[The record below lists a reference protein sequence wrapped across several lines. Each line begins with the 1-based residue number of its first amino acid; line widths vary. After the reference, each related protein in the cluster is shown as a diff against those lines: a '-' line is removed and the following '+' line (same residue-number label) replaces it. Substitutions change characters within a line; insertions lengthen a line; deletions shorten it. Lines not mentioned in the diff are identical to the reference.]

1 MSVVVSNKDEII
13 MQLVH
18 YFVTEEDYE
27 PILVNGVKNEV
38 WLENLDA
45 PYKVIRINSNYIH
58 NEEQYKFDVFK
69 IKNIV
74 KQIKKKTFSLKMK
87 TMNIL
92 LDLNDDIK
100 INPDKNIDVYNVKT
114 IKDVR
119 NTIGEVFPKLKTAG
133 LNKENDI
140 DMIVNITND
149 INEKTEEHNKEYEK
163 IFKPKKNF
171 VTNAIIAL
179 NVVMYIL
186 CVIYPDLV
194 KMFILDGNAV
204 KAGKV
209 YLLLT
214 STFLHASILHLGFNM
229 YALYVIG
236 NQVETFIGKT
246 KFLIIYLVSGI
257 TASMLSALLTQGY
270 SLGAS
275 GAIFGLMGCL
285 LYFGYH
291 YRLYLGSVLLSQIVP
306 VILLN
311 LFLGFSFSGIDNAA
325 HIGGLIGGLFISIA
339 LGLSKKDDTSSRV
352 NGCIIFIIYFA
363 FLSYLLFFR

>member
-1 MSVVVSNKDEII
+1 
-13 MQLVH
+13 
-18 YFVTEEDYE
+18 
-27 PILVNGVKNEV
+27 
-38 WLENLDA
+38 
-45 PYKVIRINSNYIH
+45 
-58 NEEQYKFDVFK
+58 
-69 IKNIV
+69 
-74 KQIKKKTFSLKMK
+74 
-87 TMNIL
+87 
-92 LDLNDDIK
+92 
-100 INPDKNIDVYNVKT
+100 
-114 IKDVR
+114 
-119 NTIGEVFPKLKTAG
+119 
-133 LNKENDI
+133 
-140 DMIVNITND
+140 
-149 INEKTEEHNKEYEK
+149 
-163 IFKPKKNF
+163 
-171 VTNAIIAL
+171 
-179 NVVMYIL
+179 
-186 CVIYPDLV
+186 
-194 KMFILDGNAV
+194 MF
-204 KAGKV
+204 
-209 YLLLT
+209 
-214 STFLHASILHLGFNM
+214 

-325 HIGGLIGGLFISIA
+325 HIGGLIGGLFISMA

>member
-257 TASMLSALLTQGY
+257 NASMLSALLTQGY

-325 HIGGLIGGLFISIA
+325 HIGGLIGGLFISMA

>member
-1 MSVVVSNKDEII
+1 
-13 MQLVH
+13 
-18 YFVTEEDYE
+18 
-27 PILVNGVKNEV
+27 
-38 WLENLDA
+38 
-45 PYKVIRINSNYIH
+45 
-58 NEEQYKFDVFK
+58 
-69 IKNIV
+69 
-74 KQIKKKTFSLKMK
+74 
-87 TMNIL
+87 
-92 LDLNDDIK
+92 
-100 INPDKNIDVYNVKT
+100 
-114 IKDVR
+114 
-119 NTIGEVFPKLKTAG
+119 
-133 LNKENDI
+133 
-140 DMIVNITND
+140 
-149 INEKTEEHNKEYEK
+149 
-163 IFKPKKNF
+163 
-171 VTNAIIAL
+171 
-179 NVVMYIL
+179 MYIL

-325 HIGGLIGGLFISIA
+325 HIGGLIGGLFISMA

-352 NGCIIFIIYFA
+352 NGWIIFIIYFA